1 MEEIR
6 PLDDQFEERTVQRIR
21 VLQADLM
28 ASRYDSG
35 PGSLYVKELNCSLE
49 AGLLLASL
57 HLATSL
63 LESFVRDLLMY
74 TLARRLSGDAS
85 RVELAKL
92 EKRLEDST
100 DPQWSFARIVNE
112 LQENGVVDSADGEAI
127 KNYYKMVRIPIH
139 HGLIRRFVRSHGER
153 EENLDSA
160 DVLDMLFGRVH
171 WHSFE
176 ERLEE
181 EGLDLIETA
190 VAFIRKYSDKVA
202 A

>member
-6 PLDDQFEERTVQRIR
+6 PLEEQFEERTVQRVR
-21 VLQADLM
+21 ALQADLM

-35 PGSLYVKELNCSLE
+35 PGGFYIKELSRSLE
-49 AGLLLASL
+49 TGLLLASL
-57 HLATSL
+57 HLATSF

-74 TLARRLSGDAS
+74 TLVDGLSSGAS

-100 DPQWSFARIVNE
+100 DPQWSFARIVSE
-112 LQENGVVDSADGEAI
+112 LQKSGVVDSSDGEAI
-127 KNYYKMVRIPIH
+127 KNYYKVVRIPIH

-153 EENLDSA
+153 KEDIDSV
-160 DVLDMLFGRVH
+160 DVFDMLFGRVK

-176 ERLEE
+176 QRLEE

-190 VAFIRKYSDKVA
+190 VAFVRKYSDKVA